1 MQQTLRSEKKS
12 AAPVIIQT
20 TAKLAETF
28 WFVSS
33 FVMSLL
39 MGPFGVSQ
47 ARLPA
52 ALPAIIAVFSLKING
67 PMPLEL
73 PR

>member
-1 MQQTLRSEKKS
+1 MKKTRYS
-12 AAPVIIQT
+12 KTKGAIQVVGEAPG
-20 TAKLAETF
+20 KLAETC

-33 FVMSLL
+33 FVMSLF

-52 ALPAIIAVFSLKING
+52 ALPAIIAIFSLKIDG
-67 PMPLEL
+67 SMPMKLC
-73 PR
+73 

>member
-12 AAPVIIQT
+12 AAPVIIQS

-39 MGPFGVSQ
+39 MGPF
-47 ARLPA
+47 A
-52 ALPAIIAVFSLKING
+52 ALPAIIAVFSLKIAG

>member
-1 MQQTLRSEKKS
+1 MKKTLCSEKKGTAPIVV
-12 AAPVIIQT
+12 AASG
-20 TAKLAETF
+20 KLAETC

-33 FVMSLL
+33 FVLSLL

-52 ALPAIIAVFSLKING
+52 AQPAMIAIFSLKIEG
-67 PMPLEL
+67 PMPLEISS
-73 PR
+73 